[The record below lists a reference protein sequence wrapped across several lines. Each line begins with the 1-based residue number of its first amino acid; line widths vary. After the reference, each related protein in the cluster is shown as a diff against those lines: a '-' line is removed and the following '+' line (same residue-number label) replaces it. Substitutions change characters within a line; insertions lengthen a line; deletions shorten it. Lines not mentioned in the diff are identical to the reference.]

1 MKERLA
7 PGFSRFRP
15 RPPWWGPDLQTLRNF
30 LRGPTHPDLRSA
42 PDALAVL
49 EKRIELPMRDG
60 SGDRL
65 SALLQWPA
73 PEQASGRPLAV
84 LIHGLGGTGESAYIQ
99 STAATLRARGHTIVR
114 LNLRGAGPSRPLCR
128 MQYHAGRTDDLR
140 DALLA
145 LYSQDTTGPRDAGLV
160 FVGYSLGGNML
171 LKFLAEHASAFD
183 VRAAVSVSAPID
195 LAAASQRF
203 LHPRNRVYHWNL
215 LRGMQSEALA
225 APVELPPEEV
235 RAIRAARSILAFD
248 DTFVAPR
255 NGYRDAAEYYG
266 ANAARYFLDRIRVP
280 TLLIYSLDDPWI
292 PASAYTD
299 HPWSDNPSLIPLFS
313 RRGGH
318 VGFHAAG
325 TRTPWHDDCIVRH
338 LESLSC

>member
-1 MKERLA
+1 VKERLA
-7 PGFSRFRP
+7 PGYSAFRP

-30 LRGPTHPDLRSA
+30 LRGPTHPDGSA
-42 PDALAVL
+42 DPAARAVQTT
-49 EKRIELPMRDG
+49 RVELPMRDG

-65 SALLQWPA
+65 VALLQ
-73 PEQASGRPLAV
+73 QSASEHASVRPLAV

-99 STAATLRARGHTIVR
+99 STAATLLARGHTVVR

-128 MQYHAGRTDDLR
+128 LQYHAGRTDDLH
-140 DALLA
+140 DALVA
-145 LYSQDTTGPRDAGLV
+145 LDAEETTGSREAGLV
-160 FVGYSLGGNML
+160 IVGYSLGGNML

-215 LRGMQSEALA
+215 LRSMRGEALA
-225 APVELPPEEV
+225 APVDLPPEEV

-248 DTFVAPR
+248 ENFVAPR
-255 NGYRDAAEYYG
+255 NGYVGADEYYR
-266 ANAARYFLDRIRVP
+266 ANAARYFLGRIRVP
-280 TLLIYSLDDPWI
+280 TLLICSLDDPWI
-292 PASAYTD
+292 PATAYTE
-299 HPWSDNPSLIPLFS
+299 HPWSDNANLIPLLS
-313 RRGGH
+313 RGGGH

-325 TRTPWHDDCIVRH
+325 TRTPWHDECIVRH